1 MLIHAFS
8 SMPKS
13 LFYDKVSKCLN
24 HLPSCTMLGERKGTP
39 LSVFAQGRKKDALKI
54 SKFLKMIT
62 AVSS

>member
-1 MLIHAFS
+1 
-8 SMPKS
+8 
-13 LFYDKVSKCLN
+13 
-24 HLPSCTMLGERKGTP
+24 MLGERKGTP